1 LLLLSQGG
9 IQNQAPSLKERA
21 IQVTQIPPA
30 LMKKYRT
37 VGVKNGSKNFTMRT
51 PPGNPVRKSEKKT
64 SPSQESAGKS
74 ASKNQEDAKNLSFK
88 NLQAKVKESDLP
100 PDPQLKKTQEQK
112 LSKTDS
118 SVRGA
123 QRAIVKKEIVA
134 AENGVPLTSLRS
146 SQAIENFKRQEL
158 IRRDLSKSLGTQSS
172 DAEILGR
179 AGFNLHFEPP
189 EGVNEDELNSTEKI
203 FYSFQKRTF
212 VSYVNSFLSTY
223 QNAILNKPQIQSALR
238 NEKHLLTGKIDFDKD
253 GNILRIKILRS
264 SHDDD
269 IHNLFEKTL
278 REIRTLPNPPK
289 DLVDGRD
296 QFTIYYQLS
305 VNY

>member
-1 LLLLSQGG
+1 MSKLGSQPTEPYN
-9 IQNQAPSLKERA
+9 IDKA
-21 IQVTQIPPA
+21 IQVTQIPPE
-30 LMKKYRT
+30 LLKKYRT
-37 VGVKNGSKNFTMRT
+37 VGIKDGRKQFMIKTPKGSPVSKSKKKN
-51 PPGNPVRKSEKKT
+51 PPLEGKGEKKN
-64 SPSQESAGKS
+64 P
-74 ASKNQEDAKNLSFK
+74 KNLSFK

-100 PDPQLKKTQEQK
+100 PDPQIQKKNFKNSEFKEVQK
-112 LSKTDS
+112 TAL
-118 SVRGA
+118 
-123 QRAIVKKEIVA
+123 KKEIKA

-146 SQAIENFKRQEL
+146 SQAIENFKRQE
-158 IRRDLSKSLGTQSS
+158 IMRRDLSKSLGTQSQ

-189 EGVNEDELNSTEKI
+189 EGVSEDELNSVEKI

-223 QNAILNKPQIQSALR
+223 QQALLNKPQIKSSLR
-238 NEKHLLTGKIDFDKD
+238 NDRHLLTGKIDFDRQ

-269 IHNLFEKTL
+269 VHELFEKTL

-289 DLVDGRD
+289 ALIEKRD